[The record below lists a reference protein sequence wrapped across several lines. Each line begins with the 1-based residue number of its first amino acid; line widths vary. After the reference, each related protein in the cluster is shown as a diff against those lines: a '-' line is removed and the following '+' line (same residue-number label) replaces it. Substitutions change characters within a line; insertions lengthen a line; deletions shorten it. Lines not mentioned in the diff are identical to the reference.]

1 MSGSLDA
8 RVMRILQSKLI
19 SGLTDDVDTVYDKAM
34 SESLV
39 GARSV
44 APGKKDRARDLVTAI
59 IDRVETDTTSDPS
72 PMEMFMAILRN
83 QMNLEYLAK
92 EVERKLTNLE
102 RSESAGFHAQISRN
116 GDCSRA

>member
-1 MSGSLDA
+1 
-8 RVMRILQSKLI
+8 
-19 SGLTDDVDTVYDKAM
+19 M

-59 IDRVETDTTSDPS
+59 IDRVETDTTFDPS

-116 GDCSRA
+116 GTVTAVERNNY